1 VSTCINALI
10 LASNKSTQLKI
21 AFFSALPPF
30 RGGISSFSDFLV
42 RALKRK
48 ALIEAFTFSKQYP
61 KLLFPGKT
69 QLDSKASK
77 RYPQIITSYNPLTY
91 ISARKQLRKVNS
103 DVFIANYWMPFF
115 APMYVYMSKSFGKN
129 VFKVA
134 LIHNLTPHEPRFFDG
149 YLNRLFIKQFDAFVV
164 LSEKVKQDVLSYRS
178 NANCLVL
185 PHPKYKQ
192 FGEVQEKAK
201 ARALFSISEN
211 SKVLLFFGLIRDYK
225 GLDVLLASMK
235 HLDESFILLI
245 AGEVYGDKNKYLKQI
260 AQISEGR
267 ILFHDRFISDDEVS
281 NYFSAADC
289 CVLPYKA
296 GTQSGI
302 QAIAASFNLPVL
314 VSTNGGLHEQINEGQ
329 NGFIL
334 DHLNEEAVANKIENV
349 FSGGKLQIVEEFL
362 LRQNDAQ
369 KDEWSEFADQFLN
382 FISFE
387 KSK

>member
-1 VSTCINALI
+1 M
-10 LASNKSTQLKI
+10 ASNKSTQLKI

>member
-1 VSTCINALI
+1 MSTCINALI

-149 YLNRLFIKQFDAFVV
+149 YLNRLFIKQFDVFIV

-267 ILFHDRFISDDEVS
+267 VLFHDRFISDDDVS

>member
-1 VSTCINALI
+1 

-281 NYFSAADC
+281 NYFSAEDC

>member
-1 VSTCINALI
+1 MSTCINALI

-149 YLNRLFIKQFDAFVV
+149 YLNRLFIKQFDVFIV

-267 ILFHDRFISDDEVS
+267 VLFHDRFISDDDVS

-362 LRQNDAQ
+362 LRQNEAQ

>member
-1 VSTCINALI
+1 M
-10 LASNKSTQLKI
+10 ASNKSTQLKV

-30 RGGISSFSDFLV
+30 RGGISSFSGFLV
-42 RALKRK
+42 RSLKRK
-48 ALIEAFTFSKQYP
+48 ALIEAFTFRKQYP

-69 QLDSKASK
+69 QLDSKESM

-91 ISARKQLRKVNS
+91 ISARKRLRRVGP
-103 DVFIANYWMPFF
+103 DVFMANYWMPFF
-115 APMYVYMSKSFGKN
+115 APMYVYMSKSFGKD

-164 LSEKVKQDVLSYRS
+164 LSDKVKQDVLSYRS

-201 ARALFSISEN
+201 ARASFSIAEN
-211 SKVLLFFGLIRDYK
+211 SKVLLFFGLIREYK
-225 GLDVLLASMK
+225 GLDILLAAMK

-260 AQISEGR
+260 AQIAEGR
-267 ILFHDRFISDDEVS
+267 VLFHDHYISDDEVS

-302 QAIAASFNLPVL
+302 QAVASSFNLPVL
-314 VSTNGGLHEQINEGQ
+314 VSTNGGLHEQIKEGQ
-329 NGFIL
+329 NGFII
-334 DHLNEEAVANKIENV
+334 DHLNEEALANKIENV

-362 LRQNDAQ
+362 LQQDDAQ
-369 KDEWSEFADQFLN
+369 KDEWSEFADQILN

-387 KSK
+387 KSN

>member
-1 VSTCINALI
+1 

-149 YLNRLFIKQFDAFVV
+149 YLNRLFIKQFDVFIV

-267 ILFHDRFISDDEVS
+267 VLFHDRFISDDEVS

-362 LRQNDAQ
+362 LRQNEAQ

>member
-1 VSTCINALI
+1 MSTCINALI

-149 YLNRLFIKQFDAFVV
+149 YLNRLFIKQFDVFIV

-362 LRQNDAQ
+362 LRQNEAQ

>member
-1 VSTCINALI
+1 MSTCINALI

-225 GLDVLLASMK
+225 GLDVLLAAMK

-267 ILFHDRFISDDEVS
+267 VLFHDRFISDDDVS

-362 LRQNDAQ
+362 LRQNEAQ

>member
-1 VSTCINALI
+1 MSTCINALI

-362 LRQNDAQ
+362 LRQNEVQ
-369 KDEWSEFADQFLN
+369 EDEWSEFADQFLN

>member
-1 VSTCINALI
+1 VSSCINALI

-260 AQISEGR
+260 TQISEGR
-267 ILFHDRFISDDEVS
+267 ILFNDRFISDDEVS

>member
-1 VSTCINALI
+1 MSTCINALI
-10 LASNKSTQLKI
+10 LGSNKSTQLKI

-48 ALIEAFTFSKQYP
+48 AIIEAFTFSKQYP

-369 KDEWSEFADQFLN
+369 KDEWSEFADQLLN

>member
-1 VSTCINALI
+1 M
-10 LASNKSTQLKI
+10 ASNKSTQLKI

-267 ILFHDRFISDDEVS
+267 VLFHDRFISDDDVS

>member
-1 VSTCINALI
+1 MSTCINALI

-115 APMYVYMSKSFGKN
+115 APMYIYMSKSFGKN

>member
-1 VSTCINALI
+1 LI
-10 LASNKSTQLKI
+10 LASNKSTQLKV

-30 RGGISSFSDFLV
+30 RGGISSFSSFLV
-42 RALKRK
+42 SALKRK
-48 ALIEAFTFSKQYP
+48 ALIEAFTFKKQYP

-69 QLDSKASK
+69 QLDSNESM

-91 ISARKQLRKVNS
+91 ISARKRLRRVNS

-115 APMYVYMSKSFGKN
+115 APMYFYMSKSFGKD

-134 LIHNLTPHEPRFFDG
+134 LIHNLTPHESRFFDG

-164 LSEKVKQDVLSYRS
+164 LSDKVKMDVLSYRS

-201 ARALFSISEN
+201 ARAVFSISEN

-225 GLDVLLASMK
+225 GLDILLAAMK
-235 HLDESFILLI
+235 YLDESFILLI

-260 AQISEGR
+260 AQITEGR
-267 ILFHDRFISDDEVS
+267 VLFHDHYISDDQVS

-302 QAIAASFNLPVL
+302 QAVASSFNLPVL
-314 VSTNGGLHEQINEGQ
+314 VSTNGGLHEQIKEGQ
-329 NGFIL
+329 NGFII
-334 DHLNEEAVANKIENV
+334 DHLNEEALANKIENV

-362 LRQNDAQ
+362 LQQDDAQ
-369 KDEWSEFADQFLN
+369 KDEWSEFADQILN

>member
-1 VSTCINALI
+1 
-10 LASNKSTQLKI
+10 
-21 AFFSALPPF
+21 
-30 RGGISSFSDFLV
+30 
-42 RALKRK
+42 
-48 ALIEAFTFSKQYP
+48 
-61 KLLFPGKT
+61 
-69 QLDSKASK
+69 
-77 RYPQIITSYNPLTY
+77 
-91 ISARKQLRKVNS
+91 
-103 DVFIANYWMPFF
+103 MPFF
-115 APMYVYMSKSFGKN
+115 APMYVYMSKSFGKD

-164 LSEKVKQDVLSYRS
+164 LSDKVKQDVLSYRS

-201 ARALFSISEN
+201 ARAVFSISEN

-225 GLDVLLASMK
+225 GLDILLAAMK
-235 HLDESFILLI
+235 HLDDSFILLI

-260 AQISEGR
+260 VQIAEGR
-267 ILFHDRFISDDEVS
+267 VLFHDHYISDDQVF

-302 QAIAASFNLPVL
+302 QAVASSFNLPVL
-314 VSTNGGLHEQINEGQ
+314 VSTNGGLHEQIKEGQ
-329 NGFIL
+329 NGFII
-334 DHLNEEAVANKIENV
+334 DHLNEEALANKIENV

-362 LRQNDAQ
+362 LQQDDAQ
-369 KDEWSEFADQFLN
+369 KDEWSEFADQILN

>member
-1 VSTCINALI
+1 MSTCINALI

-362 LRQNDAQ
+362 LRQNEAQ

>member
-1 VSTCINALI
+1 M
-10 LASNKSTQLKI
+10 ASNKSTQLKI

-115 APMYVYMSKSFGKN
+115 APMYIYMSKSFGKN

-149 YLNRLFIKQFDAFVV
+149 YLNRLFIKQFDVFIV

-225 GLDVLLASMK
+225 GLDVLLAAMK

-267 ILFHDRFISDDEVS
+267 VLFHDRFISDDDVS

-362 LRQNDAQ
+362 LRQNEAQ

>member
-1 VSTCINALI
+1 MSTCINALI

-185 PHPKYKQ
+185 PHPKYEQ

-362 LRQNDAQ
+362 LRQNEAQ

>member
-1 VSTCINALI
+1 LI

-369 KDEWSEFADQFLN
+369 KNEWSEFADQLLN

>member
-1 VSTCINALI
+1 LI

-91 ISARKQLRKVNS
+91 LSARKQLRKVNS

-260 AQISEGR
+260 TQISEGR

>member
-1 VSTCINALI
+1 

-91 ISARKQLRKVNS
+91 LSARKQLRKVNS

>member
-1 VSTCINALI
+1 MG
-10 LASNKSTQLKI
+10 SNKSTQLKI

-48 ALIEAFTFSKQYP
+48 AIIEAFTFSKQYP

-362 LRQNDAQ
+362 LQQDDAQ
-369 KDEWSEFADQFLN
+369 KDEWSEFADQLLN

>member
-1 VSTCINALI
+1 M
-10 LASNKSTQLKI
+10 ASNKSTQLKI

-115 APMYVYMSKSFGKN
+115 APMYIYMSKSFGKN

-267 ILFHDRFISDDEVS
+267 VLFHDRFISDDDVS

-362 LRQNDAQ
+362 LRQNEAQ

>member
-1 VSTCINALI
+1 M
-10 LASNKSTQLKI
+10 ASNKSTQLKI

-61 KLLFPGKT
+61 NLLFPGKT

>member
-1 VSTCINALI
+1 LI

-61 KLLFPGKT
+61 NLLFPGKT

-149 YLNRLFIKQFDAFVV
+149 YLNRLFIKQFDVFIV
-164 LSEKVKQDVLSYRS
+164 LSEKVKQDVLTYRS

>member
-1 VSTCINALI
+1 

>member
-1 VSTCINALI
+1 MG
-10 LASNKSTQLKI
+10 SNKSTQLKI

-48 ALIEAFTFSKQYP
+48 AIIEAFTFSKQYP

-369 KDEWSEFADQFLN
+369 KDEWSEFADQLLN

>member
-1 VSTCINALI
+1 MSTCINALI

-48 ALIEAFTFSKQYP
+48 VLIEAFTFSKQYP

-225 GLDVLLASMK
+225 GLDVLLAAMK

-267 ILFHDRFISDDEVS
+267 VLFHDRFISDDDVS

-362 LRQNDAQ
+362 LRQNEAQ

>member
-1 VSTCINALI
+1 M
-10 LASNKSTQLKI
+10 ASNKSTQLKI

-149 YLNRLFIKQFDAFVV
+149 YLNRLFIKQFDVFIV

-267 ILFHDRFISDDEVS
+267 VLFHDRFISDDDVS

>member
-1 VSTCINALI
+1 MSTCINALI

-225 GLDVLLASMK
+225 GLDVLLAAMK

>member
-1 VSTCINALI
+1 LI

-61 KLLFPGKT
+61 TLLFPGKT

>member
-1 VSTCINALI
+1 LI

-149 YLNRLFIKQFDAFVV
+149 YLNRLFIKQFDTFVV

-334 DHLNEEAVANKIENV
+334 DYLNEEAVANKIENV

>member
-1 VSTCINALI
+1 MSTCINALI

-302 QAIAASFNLPVL
+302 QAIASSFNLPVL

>member
-1 VSTCINALI
+1 

-61 KLLFPGKT
+61 NLLFPGKT

-149 YLNRLFIKQFDAFVV
+149 YLNRLFIKQFDVFIV

>member
-1 VSTCINALI
+1 M
-10 LASNKSTQLKI
+10 ASNKSTQLKI

-267 ILFHDRFISDDEVS
+267 VLFHDRFISDDEVS

-362 LRQNDAQ
+362 LRQNEAQ